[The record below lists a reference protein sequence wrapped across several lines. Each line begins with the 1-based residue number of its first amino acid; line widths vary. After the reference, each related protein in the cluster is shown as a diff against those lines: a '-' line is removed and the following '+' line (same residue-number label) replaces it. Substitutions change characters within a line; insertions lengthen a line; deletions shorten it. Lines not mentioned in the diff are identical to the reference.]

1 MTRNRSLSVRLDSR
15 EFEALNREARA
26 LHLTDSAYV
35 RLLLERGRD
44 RMFLQHMANELKGLQ
59 SPDAHEADFLQL
71 SAVAETRALVRAV
84 ALRTLGAEGVRK
96 EQEALVPGL
105 EKWRVRLRGP
115 GQVAPGGEA

>member
-1 MTRNRSLSVRLDSR
+1 MTRDRSLSVRLDSK

-26 LHLTDSAYV
+26 LHLTESAYV

-59 SPDAHEADFLQL
+59 SSDTNEAAFLQL

-84 ALRTLGAEGVRK
+84 ALRTVGAEGVRK

-105 EKWRVRLRGP
+105 EKWRARLRAPDLAVQG
-115 GQVAPGGEA
+115 GQA